1 MCIRTKKMNA
11 HLRALYPA
19 ISFINK
25 GEIKAFLDMQKLK
38 ELITSVCL
46 ERDFEGGSSGGRKIM
61 LNGTLGA

>member
-38 ELITSVCL
+38 ELITSRHAWKEILKEVLQAAGKSC
-46 ERDFEGGSSGGRKIM
+46 
-61 LNGTLGA
+61 